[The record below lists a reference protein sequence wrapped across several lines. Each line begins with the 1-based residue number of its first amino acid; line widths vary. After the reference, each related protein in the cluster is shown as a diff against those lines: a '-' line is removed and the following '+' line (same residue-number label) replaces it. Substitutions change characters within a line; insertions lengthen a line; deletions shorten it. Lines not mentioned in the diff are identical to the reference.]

1 MALLEKKLKRL
12 SKVELLEMLLG
23 QSKRVEELEQQVQE
37 LNARLEQRSIAIGN
51 SGNLAEACLQVNG
64 VFEAAQ
70 EAADQYMENVRLH
83 CERRTAEAEK
93 DAIKILQKARE
104 EIATQRKFL
113 QEKGGTL
120 YEEKEE

>member
-37 LNARLEQRSIAIGN
+37 LNARLEQRSIAIDN

-83 CERRTAEAEK
+83 CEHRTAEAEK